1 MDRCE
6 RAQMEYSA
14 LLDGQVDAAEL
25 ADAVLHGLDCARCNA
40 SFKSFARLQ
49 HALPAPFPARR
60 QRPHRL
66 PLPDLRGLAA
76 AALVLLALGAGWLGS
91 RAEHPALSERAV
103 AISLGAHPE
112 RVDEARFVELAVEL
126 LQADPRY
133 ARSMRELLDRVVPR
147 DAEFTHEGG
156 ASDASLLGPISD
168 ARTAR
173 GNLYY

>member
-1 MDRCE
+1 
-6 RAQMEYSA
+6 
-14 LLDGQVDAAEL
+14 
-25 ADAVLHGLDCARCNA
+25 LHGLDCARCKA
-40 SFKSFARLQ
+40 SFKSFAHLQ
-49 HALPAPFPARR
+49 RALPAQLPAQR
-60 QRPHRL
+60 QRPRRL
-66 PLPDLRGLAA
+66 PSPDWRGLAA

-91 RAEHPALSERAV
+91 SAESPTRSERDV

-133 ARSMRELLDRVVPR
+133 ARSMRELLDRVIPR

-168 ARTAR
+168 ARTTR